1 MPEYAHRTKVPAEKT
16 RSEIEALMRK
26 RGADQFMSGQD
37 NDRAVLAFRL
47 NGRHLRFTLP
57 LGKGLTEQR
66 IRSRWRA
73 LLLVIKA
80 KLEAIDIGILTIED
94 AFLAEIVLPDRQT
107 VAEYMAPQIEAAYAT
122 GRMPAALPYFGD
134 EKWTQSALG
143 YWMYE
148 TSGVLTRSL

>member
-47 NGRHLRFTLP
+47 DGRHLRFTLP
-57 LGKGLTEQR
+57 LGKGLTDQR

-94 AFLAEIVLPDRQT
+94 AFLADIVLPDRQT
-107 VAEYMAPQIEAAYAT
+107 VAEVMRPQIEAAYAS
-122 GRMPAALPYFGD
+122 GKMPPL
-134 EKWTQSALG
+134 LG
-143 YWMYE
+143 Y
-148 TSGVLTRSL
+148 RSRADE